1 MTFVGGRAQNGQ
13 EAIVQTKTLLPDA
26 QHLRCDGIRWDGDRV
41 TVLISSSA
49 PSATC
54 PTCGRA
60 SNRVHSHY
68 ERRLQD
74 LPWQGIAICL
84 LWSSR
89 RFFCDNARCRQR
101 IFAERLP
108 EVAAPRGRK
117 TARLVTT
124 LRALALACG
133 GEVGAQ
139 LAQRLEMPTSP
150 DTLLREIRRT
160 TCECKN
166 RVRVL
171 GVDDW
176 ALRRGQ
182 RYGTVLVDLELH
194 EPIDLLPERSS
205 ESFATWLKRHPEV
218 EVIAR
223 DRGEHYVKGAAMGAP
238 QAQQV
243 ADRWHLLH
251 NLSQMLARV
260 VQRFPKELSR
270 TMRQVVDAKSTNEWN
285 PPQPGNA
292 EISAFSSAADPPPVQ
307 RQRRPRWVEDYQRV
321 IELRQQN
328 RSRRAIARELGL
340 DRATVRR
347 WLDAGCLPELAR
359 RGRPR
364 KVRAWLPYLEARW
377 QAGCRN
383 AVTLTTELQARGFAG
398 SYDTIRRLVAGWR
411 EAGAN
416 NTAHIRRLPPPS
428 PTSVAWWL
436 FKPPSDRTD
445 EQRRFVDSFCHE
457 CPPVAIATALAN
469 EFASIIRD
477 RKPNELQDWLERASS
492 PQVPVEFR
500 RFTKGLEEDLEAI
513 RAALSLEWSNG
524 QTEGQVNRIK
534 MIKRQMYG
542 RAKFDL
548 LRRRVLA
555 RRA

>member
-1 MTFVGGRAQNGQ
+1 M
-13 EAIVQTKTLLPDA
+13 QTKTLLPDA
-26 QHLRCDGIRWDGDRV
+26 QHLQCDSIRWDGDRV
-41 TVLISSSA
+41 AVLISSSA
-49 PSATC
+49 PTATC

-74 LPWQGIAICL
+74 LPWQGVAICL
-84 LWSSR
+84 HWNSR
-89 RFFCDNARCRQR
+89 RFFCDNAHCRQR

-117 TARLVTT
+117 TTRLVTT

-150 DTLLREIRRT
+150 DTLLREIRRMA
-160 TCECKN
+160 CESEK

-182 RYGTVLVDLELH
+182 RYGTVLVDLESH
-194 EPIDLLPERSS
+194 QPIDLLPERSS
-205 ESFATWLKRHPEV
+205 ESFAMWLKQHPEV

-223 DRGEHYVKGAAMGAP
+223 DRGEHYVKGAAIGAP

-251 NLSQMLARV
+251 NLSLTLARV
-260 VQRFPKELSR
+260 VERFPKELSR
-270 TMRQVVDAKSTNEWN
+270 TMRQAVDAQSTKEEQ
-285 PPQPGNA
+285 PPQPNNA
-292 EISAFSSAADPPPVQ
+292 ETLASRSATDSAQVE
-307 RQRRPRWVEDYQRV
+307 RQRRPRWVEMYQRV
-321 IELRQQN
+321 TELHQQN

-347 WLDAGCLPELAR
+347 WLDAGCLPELSR
-359 RGRPR
+359 RGRPG
-364 KVRAWLPYLEARW
+364 KAHTWLPYLEARW
-377 QAGCRN
+377 EAGCRN
-383 AVTLTTELQARGFAG
+383 AATLTTELRARGFIG
-398 SYDTIRRLVAGWR
+398 SYDTIRRFVAGWR
-411 EAGAN
+411 EAGAKN
-416 NTAHIRRLPPPS
+416 IAHVKRLPRPPS
-428 PTSVAWWL
+428 PKSVAWWL
-436 FKPPSDRTD
+436 LKPQSDRTD
-445 EQRRFVDSFCHE
+445 EQRCFVELFCRE
-457 CPPVAIATALAN
+457 CPPVATAATLAN
-469 EFASIIRD
+469 EFACMVRD
-477 RKPNELQDWLERASS
+477 HKPADLHDWIERASS
-492 PQVPVEFR
+492 PQVPIEFR
-500 RFTKGLEEDLEAI
+500 RFAKELEEDLEAI
-513 RAALSLEWSNG
+513 HAALSLKWSNG